1 MKRWSVVAGRCRAGE
16 IQWRDDIFLADLAY
30 HYDKLIKRK
39 FDLAIDIWGA
49 DHHGY
54 AEKLKKK

>member
-30 HYDKLIKRK
+30 HYDKLIKEN
-39 FDLAIDIWGA
+39 LIWRLISGA
-49 DHHGY
+49 RIITVMQ
-54 AEKLKKK
+54 KS